1 MAPPLEPMGDEQQQ
15 LQAEQEVV
23 AGEEENKDAEWC
35 YHWPVFRFD
44 RAPRRLYH
52 FRQQFRAGESPS
64 GNFLKGVKWSPDG
77 SCFLTSSDD
86 NTLRLFHLW
95 VPSYSLDSYVSGLI
109 VGEAETV
116 YDYCWFP
123 YMAASGVCLAYQ
135 RNIQQHSLLKG
146 NDGPSGIVSS
156 IAFSPTHTGMLAIG
170 SYSQTTAIYSEDN
183 MELLYVL
190 HGQLGG
196 VTQVLFSKD
205 GNYLYTGGR
214 KKRTLA
220 VPVTSLIH
228 SGVLLRRGSLV
239 GSKYAVFKDRSVAE
253 TRRRKDMMVRLLRF
267 FFFLVDI
274 VVVVLPAVSARSIS
288 QCEGTC
294 GSYAAPYPFGFSGG
308 CPIPLDCSS
317 APSSSIRIGEF
328 KVRNIT
334 SHNLVIDVPPACNR
348 SINSSRSLFGLNYA
362 LTSMNRLFLG
372 NCTANKIVS
381 GGCTVNATLF
391 DGRCGPGFDN
401 ATCFYNQTKEHYFDR
416 SSIFDSGCSFLVT
429 SVGYVSGASVQ
440 LLELWTAELEWWLD
454 GQCQCSANAD
464 CTRITSPDRPGF
476 RCSCREGF
484 QGDGFAHGSGCRK
497 G

>member
-1 MAPPLEPMGDEQQQ
+1 MGDEQQQ

-95 VPSYSLDSYVSGLI
+95 
-109 VGEAETV
+109 
-116 YDYCWFP
+116 
-123 YMAASGVCLAYQ
+123 
-135 RNIQQHSLLKG
+135 QHSLLKG

-239 GSKYAVFKDRSVAE
+239 GTKYAVFEDRSVAE

-267 FFFLVDI
+267 FFFFLLV
-274 VVVVLPAVSARSIS
+274 VLLPAVSARAIS

-317 APSSSIRIGEF
+317 APNSSIRIGEF

-334 SHNLVIDVPPACNR
+334 SHNLVIDVPPACSR

-362 LTSMNRLFLG
+362 LSSMNRLFLG
-372 NCTANKIVS
+372 NCTTNKIVS

-401 ATCFYNQTKEHYFDR
+401 ATCFYNQTKERYFDR
-416 SSIFDSGCSFLVT
+416 SSILDSGCSFLVT